1 MIDLYK
7 DDRFKMKI
15 GRNCEIEIE
24 IKNTNKLRTGDIIDI
39 DGELYEIISIE
50 RDGSLVILETVE
62 VFTVKAVD
70 ITNI

>member
-24 IKNTNKLRTGDIIDI
+24 IKNTNKLRTSDII
-39 DGELYEIISIE
+39 DGELYEILSIE